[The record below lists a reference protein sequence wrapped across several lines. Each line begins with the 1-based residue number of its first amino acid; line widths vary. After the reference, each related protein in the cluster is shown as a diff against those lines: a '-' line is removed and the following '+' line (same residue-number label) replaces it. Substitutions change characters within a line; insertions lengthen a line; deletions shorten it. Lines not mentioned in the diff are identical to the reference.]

1 MSNNERGLISYVV
14 ITKAISGDPVAIRAV
29 LDFYRDYIAKLC
41 LRPVID
47 EDGNNKSLS
56 VDMLMYRR
64 LESKLIEKIID
75 YRLDY

>member
-1 MSNNERGLISYVV
+1 MSNNERGLISYVI
-14 ITKAISGDPVAIRAV
+14 ITKAVDGDQVAIRVV
-29 LDFYRDYIAKLC
+29 LNFYGDYISKLC

-47 EDGNNKSLS
+47 ENGNKSLS
-56 VDMLMYRR
+56 VDMFMYRR